1 MGYELNLQTNNKTST
16 TSPDIFVSKQKN
28 NQISPDIFVSKQ
40 KNNIVSTNDSNI
52 FESKNHKKLINNNTM
67 PLLLVR
73 LFIKVMFIHLLLTSD
88 KYKTIFD
95 TNIKKFYVL
104 ITLFISYIQILF
116 VLYLLIKFKKYIL
129 KRIKTIFTKSCFII
143 LLFLYGVYII
153 STLQLTYILIN
164 IDEYKC
170 KDITFLTYYYNLMQ
184 IATILVSSSH
194 FF

>member
-1 MGYELNLQTNNKTST
+1 MGYELNLQTNNKIST
-16 TSPDIFVSKQKN
+16 TSPDIFISKQK
-28 NQISPDIFVSKQ
+28 K
-40 KNNIVSTNDSNI
+40 NIVSTNDSNM

-73 LFIKVMFIHLLLTSD
+73 LFIQVMFIHLLLTSD

-104 ITLFISYIQILF
+104 ITLFISYIQIGI

-170 KDITFLTYYYNLMQ
+170 KDITFLTYYYNLIQ
-184 IATILVSSSH
+184 IASIFASSSY